1 MLTLRPSNE
10 RGHADH
16 GWLNTYHTFSFSSYQ
31 DPKHLGFRSLRVIN
45 EDYVGPGEGFG
56 MHPHRDMEILTYIVS
71 GTLEHK
77 DSLGNTGQIVPG
89 QLQRISAGTG
99 ILHSEYNPSD
109 KDPVHLLQIWI
120 RPNRNGHTPGY
131 EQKDFPIHKIKNHLV
146 ALANPEGEKGA
157 LKINQ
162 DTWLFSATLESG
174 HSIRLED
181 KALRHAWIQV
191 VKGGVEVNGVAVKT
205 GDGLA
210 VSDEKVWDMQ
220 AKEDAEFLLFDL
232 A

>member
-16 GWLNTYHTFSFSSYQ
+16 GWLNTYHSFSFANYH
-31 DPKHLGFRSLRVIN
+31 DPKQMGFRSLRVIN
-45 EDYVGPGEGFG
+45 EDYVAPGEGFG

-99 ILHSEYNPSD
+99 ILHSEYNPSE

-131 EQKDFPIHKIKNHLV
+131 EQKDFPIQQEKNRLI
-146 ALANPEGEKGA
+146 ALANPDGENGA
-157 LKINQ
+157 LRINQ
-162 DTWLFSATLESG
+162 DTRLFSATLESG
-174 HSIRLED
+174 QSLRLDD
-181 KALRHAWIQV
+181 KALRHAWVQV
-191 VKGGVEVNGVAVKT
+191 VKGALDVNGVSMKA

-210 VSDEKVWDMQ
+210 VSDEKNWEFK
-220 AKEDAEFLLFDL
+220 AGAEAEFLLFDL